1 MPAVEYAPL
10 NQHEQLVA
18 QHIGLI
24 RTDGA
29 ATLQQSLFQ

>member
-18 QHIGLI
+18 PHIGLM

-29 ATLQQSLFQ
+29 AKFQQSLFQ